1 MLELETEQ
9 GFILGRLGE
18 ELLTLMVTGF
28 DVEGTVAVLRD
39 ELAAELVG
47 RIVADAVAGFAGL
60 VRDTEA
66 DGEER
71 EETLGTWLG
80 W

>member
-1 MLELETEQ
+1 VLELGTET

-39 ELAAELVG
+39 EPAAEFVG
-47 RIVADAVAGFAGL
+47 RAVAEVAGFAGL
-60 VRDTEA
+60 VRATEA
-66 DGEER
+66 DEEG
-71 EETLGTWLG
+71 TFGTGLGR
-80 W
+80 